1 MKAKAVG
8 ECRLKRPP
16 PFATLRDRLFNG
28 EPPSNGV
35 HIHCGYKAWERAQTL
50 IDGGAADVAHLVF
63 PSDALPTEFDWT
75 VLRGLEVTLLNNPDD
90 PIESVDLF
98 ILAALAAECIRA
110 GARKIYRVDAEY
122 PLKTYVPRPRRAAA

>member
-1 MKAKAVG
+1 MKAKAVD

-16 PFATLRDRLFNG
+16 PFATFRDRLFNS

-50 IDGGAADVAHLVF
+50 IDGGGADVAHLVF
-63 PSDALPTEFDWT
+63 PSDALPTDFDWT
-75 VLRGLEVTLLNNPDD
+75 VVDGLEVTLLNNPDD

-110 GARKIYRVDAEY
+110 GAIRVYRVDPDYEIKIYY
-122 PLKTYVPRPRRAAA
+122 PWRAVA